1 MRRLLK
7 SLKDNMLNKN
17 LNESMNEKLE
27 HMKREEIIKLYHA
40 WVVDCIMDAFVYPV
54 IYLASLVGLALLVEK
69 LWLK

>member
-40 WVVDCIMDAFVYPV
+40 WVVDCIMDAFVFPLV
-54 IYLASLVGLALLVEK
+54 YLAALVGLALLVEK

>member
-1 MRRLLK
+1 MRLLK

-17 LNESMNEKLE
+17 SNGSMNEKLE